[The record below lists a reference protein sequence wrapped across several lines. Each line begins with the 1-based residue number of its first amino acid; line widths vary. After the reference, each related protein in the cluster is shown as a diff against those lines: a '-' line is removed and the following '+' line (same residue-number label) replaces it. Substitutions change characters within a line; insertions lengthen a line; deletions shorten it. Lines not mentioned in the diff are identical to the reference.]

1 MAADPMKRKT
11 FVDSVAVFL
20 DKYPFDGV
28 DLDWVSIFEFPAFF
42 QLMAAL
48 ILGIPWKPRGFRS

>member
-11 FVDSVAVFL
+11 FVDSVSDFL

-28 DLDWVSIFEFPAFF
+28 DLDWV
-42 QLMAAL
+42 
-48 ILGIPWKPRGFRS
+48 